1 MGINMIFRVATL
13 EDLFRLEQSEQ
24 AVVEAERPFNDALK
38 AQQARYYD
46 LPFLIADS
54 QTYLLVVEHQATII
68 ATGYVQIRTSK

>member
-13 EDLFRLEQSEQ
+13 EDLFRLEQFEQ

-54 QTYLLVVEHQATII
+54 QTYLLVVEHQANII